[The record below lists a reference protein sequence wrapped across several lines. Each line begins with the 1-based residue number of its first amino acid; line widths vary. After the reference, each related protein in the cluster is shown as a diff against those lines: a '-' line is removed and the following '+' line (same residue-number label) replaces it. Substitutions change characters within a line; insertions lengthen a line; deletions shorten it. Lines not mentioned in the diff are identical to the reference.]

1 MQSGK
6 APLAQNANAS
16 GAALADLEKMCNSA
30 GVLFE
35 CDPAKSL
42 SNAAKH
48 GMDFNTVQRM
58 WDGVVIA
65 APARSVSE
73 DRLMAIGL
81 IDGKFWTVIATL
93 RGPVLRIISARRS
106 RQNEIKLCQN
116 HCGQP

>member
-1 MQSGK
+1 MLLSSVRHRH
-6 APLAQNANAS
+6 NAHGS
-16 GAALADLEKMCNSA
+16 GAALADLEKMCKLVC
-30 GVLFE
+30 VLFE
-35 CDPAKSL
+35 YDPAKSL

-93 RGPVLRIISARRS
+93 RGRVLRIISARRS
-106 RQNEIKLCQN
+106 RQNEIKLYQD
-116 HCGQP
+116 HGGQP